1 MSQGYF
7 DYHRDAF
14 GPICENQE
22 QLLIELTV
30 LLERGC
36 QIRRPFIRNDSVNFS
51 PVYDQKNCERTYM
64 AIKEVC
70 NETSNHTFRFH

>member
-36 QIRRPFIRNDSVNFS
+36 QIDAVYQERQRQFF